1 MFSYT
6 PAQKFYEKTR
16 KLFDNGHGGRETGH
30 PSINAY
36 APRPATEPFAKYWTK
51 FNLQSAFLFNYDAQT
66 KTWFSGLPGL
76 WVQDAACQSGVAPI
90 YDRSKEHLGM
100 SDTGIAMTRRLLLET
115 VRNLSV
121 RQQRPPRIEDPD
133 LPMVRAVSL
142 TLPAG
147 EAWSESGRELMTAR
161 LGADFGYTP

>member
-1 MFSYT
+1 
-6 PAQKFYEKTR
+6 
-16 KLFDNGHGGRETGH
+16 
-30 PSINAY
+30 
-36 APRPATEPFAKYWTK
+36 
-51 FNLQSAFLFNYDAQT
+51 
-66 KTWFSGLPGL
+66 
-76 WVQDAACQSGVAPI
+76 
-90 YDRSKEHLGM
+90 M

-161 LGADFGYTP
+161 LGTDFGYTP